1 MGIKSAKNTSNYKQS
16 NTNENY
22 TIGGLVFPYCDLFRV
37 LFNINKNLSLFYNE
51 TEEEYDY
58 EPIFDS
64 DIRRYDFDVFDEIC
78 ECIKSDISFL
88 KDLAKNDHRVSE
100 FFHNNRLSKKFSSLF
115 GSIYNAFIEAMNGGG
130 NVNNEIKKKQYKKIK
145 EIVRELAYIGVDPL
159 TPLMV

>member
-1 MGIKSAKNTSNYKQS
+1 MGIKSAKNTSNHKQS

-88 KDLAKNDHRVSE
+88 KVLLKM
-100 FFHNNRLSKKFSSLF
+100 
-115 GSIYNAFIEAMNGGG
+115 IIE
-130 NVNNEIKKKQYKKIK
+130 
-145 EIVRELAYIGVDPL
+145 
-159 TPLMV
+159 